1 MKDFSVLSWERSD
14 LAEIAELEKKCFDD
28 PWNEEMLSASF
39 SDENF
44 FGFTAKTNGKVIGY
58 IGVSSVF
65 ETADLLLIAVE
76 ENYRKEGV
84 GRMLIERAIEA
95 AKAKNAERMML
106 EVYENN
112 TAAKSLYLSAGF
124 RQIAVRKDYYGAGKN
139 AFIMEKLLLNAL

>member
-1 MKDFSVLSWERSD
+1 MKDFSVLSWEKAD
-14 LAEIAELEKKCFDD
+14 CKEIAELEKKCFED
-28 PWNEEMLSASF
+28 PWSEEMLTASF
-39 SDENF
+39 LDENF
-44 FGFTAKTNGKVIGY
+44 FGFVAKSEGRLIGY

-84 GRMLIERAIEA
+84 GRRLIERAIEA
-95 AKAKNAERMML
+95 AKVKNAERMML

-124 RQIAVRKDYYGAGKN
+124 KQIAVRKDYYGAGKN
-139 AFIMEKLLLNAL
+139 ALIMEKVLLNAL